1 MAPDATIQMVVQILL
16 ALGGLSGLAALVTS
30 RSSSKKIKAEA
41 ASTLAEAAIGMV
53 PHLREEIEAM
63 TDDLRKA
70 RLKIRALETD
80 LESAHDQIKLLR
92 KEISRARVEA
102 TDPGTGR
109 LRSVKPDERLS

>member
-1 MAPDATIQMVVQILL
+1 MAPETVQIVVQILL

-70 RLKIRALETD
+70 RHRIRQLETD
-80 LESAHDQIKLLR
+80 LESAQDEVKLLR
-92 KEISRARVEA
+92 KEISKARIEA
-102 TDPGTGR
+102 TDPGSGR
-109 LRSVKPDERLS
+109 LRSIRPDERLS